1 MPDIVIADT
10 SCFIVLQKVNQLDLL
25 RLLYNAVITTP
36 EIAEEYK
43 LELPPW
49 VSIKSASDQHFI
61 QQLQL
66 RLDVGEASA
75 IALALEIK
83 DCTLVLDDLKARKEA
98 EHLKLDFTGTL
109 GLIVKAKRSG
119 LIKSAKEISDQMKKF
134 GIRVSEEVLTDIL
147 KQAGE

>member
-1 MPDIVIADT
+1 MLDIVIADT

-49 VSIKSASDQHFI
+49 VSIKSARDQHVV

-83 DCTLVLDDLKARKEA
+83 DCTLVLDDQKARKEA
-98 EHLKLDFTGTL
+98 EHLKLDFTGT
-109 GLIVKAKRSG
+109 SG
-119 LIKSAKEISDQMKKF
+119 LNSKSKKKRIDKLCKRNFGPDEEIWNKGF
-134 GIRVSEEVLTDIL
+134 
-147 KQAGE
+147 